1 MVGEKLSI
9 FVLAAFAFALRI
21 FLILRDSVPFA
32 YDMGRDLLWAKDIA
46 FYHIPTLIGPAASIW
61 GVYFGPLWFYFIAI
75 PFLITNGDPV
85 SPVYLGAASIVICG
99 ILAYFLFN
107 KYLKSFW
114 ALVLAIILL
123 FSAVLVNISTF
134 AFHANVLP
142 VLTVIAIYFLYLA
155 VIKNLIFLPAAFFA
169 VSLMFHADPAPAVVF
184 SFVPVFTFFYFK
196 LYKSKDLIKNIIF
209 SLFFY
214 LLPFVPQIIFELRN
228 NFIQTRAL
236 IAYFTGE
243 NPSLS
248 GQLPLFE
255 RIANRIFIFFDFL
268 NASFFGGNIALTLI
282 IVPILIWGI
291 FKFFKDAKDR
301 KLRILFKI
309 NILSL
314 GLFFLIFTFL
324 ITVEVKNWYL
334 YPLTI
339 FWAFL
344 IICGLL
350 GLTKRKAAVFLFMM
364 IFLVLNITPFFQKE
378 RFIKSGSDPAQL
390 VNQMEAINLIYEDS
404 QKENFSVYTFTPSI
418 YDHNYQYLFWR
429 EGVIKKRGLPSDF
442 AYLPN
447 QPDYVRNKNI
457 YAKPSLFQS
466 TIIYLIIENA
476 AENEF
481 YSKNNWLNNF
491 EGFKIVWE
499 KNINNAIVVQKRI
512 Q

>member
-1 MVGEKLSI
+1 MRKKILI
-9 FVLAAFAFALRI
+9 FVLAILALGLRI
-21 FLILRDSVPFA
+21 FLIARDSVPFA

-75 PFLITNGDPV
+75 PLFIGSGDPL
-85 SPVYLGAASIVICG
+85 SPVYLTSASIVACG

-114 ALVLAIILL
+114 ALVLAIILF
-123 FSAVLVNISTF
+123 FSTVLINISTF

-155 VIKNLIFLPAAFFA
+155 VIKNPLFLSAAFFA

-184 SFVPVFTFFYFK
+184 SFIPVFTFFYFK
-196 LYKSKDLIKNIIF
+196 LYKFKNLTKSVVLCLF
-209 SLFFY
+209 SY

-268 NASFFGGNIALTLI
+268 NASFFGGNIVLTLI

-301 KLRILFKI
+301 NLRILFKI

-314 GLFFLIFTFL
+314 GLFFVIFTFL

-339 FWAFL
+339 FYAFL
-344 IICGLL
+344 IIFGLL
-350 GLTKRKAAVFLFMM
+350 GLTRKKFYIAAFLV
-364 IFLVLNITPFFQKE
+364 IFLILNISPFLKRE
-378 RFIKSGSDPAQL
+378 RTLNSKSDPAQL
-390 VNQMEAINLIYEDS
+390 VNQMKAVNLIYEDS

-429 EGVIKKRGLPSDF
+429 QGIAEKKGLPSDF

-447 QPDYVRNKNI
+447 QPDYVRNKNL

-466 TIIYLIIENA
+466 AIIYLIIENA
-476 AENEF
+476 QENEF
-481 YSKNNWLNNF
+481 YSKNNWLKNF

-499 KNINNAIVVQKRI
+499 KNINNAIVVQKRV